1 MSAYTELKEIRVGIT
16 SGKHRE
22 IGREG
27 GVMGVML
34 GNESKSGVLITEVV
48 PHAAAD
54 KSGMRVGDIIQ
65 KLTGALSEKEIK

>member
-1 MSAYTELKEIRVGIT
+1 MENIVKLG
-16 SGKHRE
+16 
-22 IGREG
+22 EG

-54 KSGMRVGDIIQ
+54 KSGHASGRHYS
-65 KLTGALSEKEIK
+65 KN